1 MKRLLID
8 GDISR
13 YELGAV
19 CQSVE
24 MHFGVPVARP
34 HSERKVR
41 EVVDRFINGIV
52 ERTDCDGFELFLS
65 AGTNYRTQIA
75 VTNPYKGQRTAPK
88 PYHWRTVG
96 EILCSD
102 YGAYIVHGA
111 EADDALSIFGRMDPD
126 QTIIASRDKDLR
138 IVPCYHYSW
147 RCGESQPEIPVHKVD
162 ELGWVKS
169 VPYKSGGYKLVG
181 EGLKFFYGQV
191 LVGDA
196 IDNYKGC
203 PGVGPQKA
211 FSVLNG
217 CNSESEL
224 WEATYSTYS
233 SKLGPEAGLT
243 LLLENARL
251 AWLLDKGE
259 VTYDANNIHISPL
272 HLWQIP
278 RDRSSVSDGDILG
291 SVPES
296 SLSGSS
302 SSRSED
308 EDFDPSESD
317 RGVSSGWLPICTGRG
332 SDS

>member
-24 MHFGVPVARP
+24 QHFGTSVVRP
-34 HSERKVR
+34 HSDRKVR

-65 AGTNYRTQIA
+65 HGSNYRHDIA

-96 EILCSD
+96 DILTYD
-102 YGAYIVHGA
+102 YGAYTVHGA

-126 QTIIASRDKDLR
+126 NTIIASRDKDLR
-138 IVPCYHYSW
+138 IVPCFHFSW

-162 ELGWVKS
+162 ELGWIESKA
-169 VPYKSGGYKLVG
+169 YTSGGWKLVG

-191 LVGDA
+191 LCGDQ

-203 PGVGPQKA
+203 PRVGPQKA
-211 FSVLNG
+211 VAALAH
-217 CNSESEL
+217 CDSEL
-224 WEATYSTYS
+224 ELYEATLRLYSE
-233 SKLGPEAGLT
+233 KMGPEAGLQ
-243 LLLENARL
+243 LLMENARL

-259 VTYDANNIHISPL
+259 VTYDAQSIYISPQE
-272 HLWQIP
+272 LWQPPVPNVQYGRGIP
-278 RDRSSVSDGDILG
+278 
-291 SVPES
+291 VPEQQHECGCS
-296 SLSGSS
+296 DSAPDHS
-302 SSRSED
+302 
-308 EDFDPSESD
+308 DPSD
-317 RGVSSGWLPICTGRG
+317 W
-332 SDS
+332 D